1 MRIRSITFFF
11 DPAQGALEA
20 GLDALAGAARSARQA
35 FVAAGYEV
43 ESLRLATPA
52 FPSWAGTSRDATVEG
67 GARLAT
73 LAASRGFDYVSM
85 GPAQAE
91 DPASFALIP
100 DLLAAH
106 AQIFASGHIAVAGE
120 VHMPAVRAAEEAIA
134 RSAQLEAEGFANL
147 RFTALANVPAY
158 SPFFPAAYARSG
170 DAPSFALAPEAADVA
185 LTAFES
191 AQNMAEAR
199 QALLESLEGH
209 AELLVEIGGHL
220 AAQTGLLFRGLDFSL
235 APHPSEGRSLVAALE
250 KLGAEPFGRPGS
262 LTAAAFTAAT
272 LDMGR
277 WPRTGFNGLMFPV
290 LEDATL
296 GRRVAE
302 GSVTLKDLLLFSAVC
317 GTGLDTVPLP
327 GDASPEQLAAVLTD
341 LAALSCR
348 LNKPLTARL
357 MPIPG
362 KQAGELTAFQFEYFA
377 NAAVMGLPAGGLRKP
392 LNGEG
397 NLVIPPRP
405 RV

>member
-1 MRIRSITFFF
+1 MKIRSITFFF
-11 DPAQGALEA
+11 DPAQRAVEA
-20 GLDALAGAARSARQA
+20 GLDALAGAAAIGRQT

-52 FPSWAGTSRDATVEG
+52 FSSWAGTSRDTMVEQ
-67 GARLAT
+67 GARLAM
-73 LAASRGFDYVSM
+73 LAADRGFDYVSL

-91 DPASFALIP
+91 NPASLAVIP

-106 AQIFASGHIAVAGE
+106 ARIFASGQIAVGGE
-120 VHMPAVRAAEEAIA
+120 VHMPAVRAAAEAIV
-134 RSAQLEAEGFANL
+134 RSAQVEAEGFANL
-147 RFTALANVPAY
+147 RFTALANVPPY
-158 SPFFPAAYARSG
+158 SPFFPAAYARSE
-170 DAPSFALAPEAADVA
+170 DAPSFALALEAADLA
-185 LTAFES
+185 LTVFGS

-209 AELLVEIGGHL
+209 AELLVEIGGHV

-235 APHPSEGRSLVAALE
+235 APHPGEGRSLVGALE
-250 KLGAEPFGRPGS
+250 RLGAEPFGRPGS
-262 LTAAAFTAAT
+262 LSAAAFTAAT

-290 LEDATL
+290 LEDAVL

-327 GDASPEQLAAVLTD
+327 GDTSPEQLGAVLTD

-348 LNKPLTARL
+348 LSKPLTARL

-362 KQAGELTAFQFEYFA
+362 KQAGDPTAFQFEYFA

-397 NLVIPPRP
+397 SLVIPPRP

>member
-1 MRIRSITFFF
+1 MKIRSITSFF
-11 DPAQGALEA
+11 DPAQSALEA
-20 GLDALAGAARSARQA
+20 ELDALASAAGSARQA

-43 ESLRLATPA
+43 ESLRLATPP
-52 FPSWAGTSRDATVEG
+52 FSEWAGNSREAMVEQ

-73 LAASRGFDYVSM
+73 LAAARGFDYVSL
-85 GPAQAE
+85 GPAQAQHA
-91 DPASFALIP
+91 ASFSAIP
-100 DLLAAH
+100 DLLAA
-106 AQIFASGHIAVAGE
+106 QPGLFVSGHIAVGGE
-120 VHMPAVRAAEEAIA
+120 VDMPAVHAVSKAIV
-134 RSAQLEAEGFANL
+134 RSARLEPEGFANL
-147 RFTALANVPAY
+147 RFTALANVSPY
-158 SPFFPAAYARSG
+158 SPFFPAAYAKSG
-170 DAPSFALAPEAADVA
+170 DTPSFALALEGADLALAA
-185 LTAFES
+185 FGN
-191 AQNMAEAR
+191 AQGMADAR

-209 AELLVEIGGHL
+209 AELLVEIGGHV

-235 APHPSEGRSLVAALE
+235 APYPGEGRSLVGALE

-290 LEDATL
+290 LEDAVL
-296 GRRVAE
+296 GQRVAE

-327 GDASPEQLAAVLTD
+327 GDASPEQLAAVLID

-348 LNKPLTARL
+348 LSKPLTARL

-362 KQAGELTAFQFEYFA
+362 KRAGDPTAFHFEYFA
-377 NAAVMGLPAGGLRKP
+377 NSSVMGLPAGDLGLP
-392 LNGEG
+392 LSSEEA
-397 NLVIPPRP
+397 LLIPPRP